1 MAFYLSFI
9 LLAFSSIALANLQ
22 FTINN
27 KCPQPIMLYINGES
41 QGSLAFNGIVS
52 KIYSNDWSG
61 FIYTNLNA
69 GSGNT
74 GVGTTRAGFY
84 GNASYYYIVRDLN
97 NFNTGVSIAPTSPIS
112 NGFCD
117 VDVCNNATCTNVYNS
132 PPTQFPAPSIVAP
145 SVPLYQCPGS
155 TGYTVTFCP
164 ADMFPVPKDA
174 VGLHPIRSANKCLD
188 VRGGIFQNGTAVQIY
203 DCNETAAQ
211 KWIIGRGATTPV
223 LLAGTGFCL
232 DAGKTP
238 ASGVGLKIW
247 QCFAGLPAQTWIYTL
262 AGSIV
267 LNGTNQCV
275 DLTDGLTDNGNRLQT
290 YQCADGNVN
299 QAWTT

>member
-84 GNASYYYIVRDLN
+84 GNVSHRLHIVIE
-97 NFNTGVSIAPTSPIS
+97 F
-112 NGFCD
+112 F
-117 VDVCNNATCTNVYNS
+117 
-132 PPTQFPAPSIVAP
+132 
-145 SVPLYQCPGS
+145 LYS
-155 TGYTVTFCP
+155 MFFRRVT
-164 ADMFPVPKDA
+164 
-174 VGLHPIRSANKCLD
+174 
-188 VRGGIFQNGTAVQIY
+188 
-203 DCNETAAQ
+203 
-211 KWIIGRGATTPV
+211 II
-223 LLAGTGFCL
+223 
-232 DAGKTP
+232 
-238 ASGVGLKIW
+238 
-247 QCFAGLPAQTWIYTL
+247 
-262 AGSIV
+262 
-267 LNGTNQCV
+267 
-275 DLTDGLTDNGNRLQT
+275 
-290 YQCADGNVN
+290 
-299 QAWTT
+299 